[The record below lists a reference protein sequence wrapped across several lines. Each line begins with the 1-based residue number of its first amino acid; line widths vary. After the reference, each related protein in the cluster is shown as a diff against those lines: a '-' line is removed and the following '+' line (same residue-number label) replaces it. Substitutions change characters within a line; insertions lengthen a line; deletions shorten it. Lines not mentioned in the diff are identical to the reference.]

1 MTIAI
6 SAGTHN
12 ISAAPV
18 ILAVLII
25 AAVGY
30 LIWRRSRNRPE

>member
-6 SAGTHN
+6 SVGAHN

-18 ILAVLII
+18 ILAVLIL

-30 LIWRRSRNRPE
+30 VIWRRSRSRRG

>member
-6 SAGTHN
+6 SVGAHN